1 MEAGTQ
7 AHHHVRFKT
16 FELNLKTGELSQ
28 RGVKIRLYGQPVDV
42 LRLLIEHAGEVVTRE
57 TLQKALWPEDIF
69 VDFDHSLNSTI
80 NRLRDALG
88 DSADSP
94 QLIQTVPRVGY
105 RFIAR
110 VEVKPL
116 AGRDGTDSLEARA
129 LPFGSPAAMTV
140 AHLEMPIAYVKAQ
153 SVPQRKA
160 DVRWL
165 AVPVLFAAAT
175 LLLYGNRPFPLPHVS
190 TTVRLTSDP
199 RFDKWLIGADA
210 SRIYMNVY
218 PTAFGQV
225 PVSGGNITITP
236 IELVQRLRPFNS
248 FPFARLSPDGSSF
261 LVQGHRDPED
271 DQSEIWV
278 IGSSGTPVQFLTRAS
293 SAGWSTDGK
302 QVIYATPKRG
312 IFTIPSAGG
321 DPHPIRTLD
330 GSLDPSGFEYSP
342 DGTRVRFNIGNHKL
356 MEMLP
361 DGSGLHE
368 ILAGWH
374 PDDIKCCGHWTPDG
388 DFFSSCQRTPRKDV
402 EYRRFSC
409 GHSMSDMQC
418 LGNLHLRPF
427 N

>member
-225 PVSGGNITITP
+225 PESGGNITITP

-330 GSLDPSGFEYSP
+330 GSLDPSGFEYSLAPGFDSTLAITSLWRCCRMGP
-342 DGTRVRFNIGNHKL
+342 DSTRSLRAGIPTTLNVAGTGPRTVI
-356 MEMLP
+356 
-361 DGSGLHE
+361 
-368 ILAGWH
+368 
-374 PDDIKCCGHWTPDG
+374 
-388 DFFSSCQRTPRKDV
+388 FFSSCQRTPRKDV